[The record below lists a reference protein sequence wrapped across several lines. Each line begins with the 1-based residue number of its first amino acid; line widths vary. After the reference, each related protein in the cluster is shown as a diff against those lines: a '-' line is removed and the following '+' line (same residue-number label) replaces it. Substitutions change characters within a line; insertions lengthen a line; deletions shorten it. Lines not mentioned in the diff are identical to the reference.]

1 MNTTAHHLFSL
12 SLAFLAACIAR
23 AQTTAPSTAFTADP
37 YADNRVV
44 RVYDAK
50 VSNYDFKNKDSSAA
64 YRAIDKKVLR
74 AMLARALTEISG
86 QQNETAAW
94 KKIMTGSE
102 TGSIAGKKVAIK
114 VNFNATI
121 QKIPNSFDNSPAMII
136 VLAQSLEQAGFAQ
149 NNITFFDRSRPFPDD
164 FKSEIRANGLGK
176 IRLLGNKDN
185 MPFSDKFILL
195 SDNKDFMR
203 DGKRTDQMP
212 IPQVLLDADYY
223 LNLHLLKIHSAGV
236 TGALKN
242 HFGFAEN
249 VSFFMHNKGVPG
261 YGKAYIFPDIV
272 LTPEIHSR
280 YRLNIAEAGY
290 GGQTPNTLN
299 CLSNKDF
306 FPDGKP
312 SSLIVSRSPFYHDTV
327 LYAFAKAEYQTI
339 GTHFDPKYQKQGS
352 DIWLKNC
359 AERYPQYY
367 YDQAKFIDVQNQTK
381 VKKDLSFEKIDYRS
395 IFFTDKSD
403 TR

>member
-1 MNTTAHHLFSL
+1 
-12 SLAFLAACIAR
+12 
-23 AQTTAPSTAFTADP
+23 
-37 YADNRVV
+37 
-44 RVYDAK
+44 
-50 VSNYDFKNKDSSAA
+50 
-64 YRAIDKKVLR
+64 
-74 AMLARALTEISG
+74 MLARALYEISG

-149 NNITFFDRSRPFPDD
+149 KNITFFDCSRPFPDH
-164 FKSEIRANGLGK
+164 FKSEIRAAGL
-176 IRLLGNKDN
+176 RSLNLLGNKDG
-185 MPFSDKFILL
+185 MRFSDKFIFL
-195 SDNKDFMR
+195 SDNKDFLR

-223 LNLHLLKIHSAGV
+223 VNLHLLKIHSAGV

-242 HFGFAEN
+242 HFGFAPN

-272 LTPEIHSR
+272 LHKEIHSR
-280 YRLNIAEAGY
+280 YRLNIAEAVY
-290 GGQTPNTLN
+290 GGQTPNTLD
-299 CLSNKDF
+299 CYTNKDF
-306 FPDGKP
+306 FPGGKP

-339 GTHFDPKYQKQGS
+339 GAHFDPKYQKQGS

-359 AERYPQYY
+359 AERYPKFN
-367 YDQAKFIDVQNQTK
+367 YDQSRFIDVDNRAK
-381 VKKDLSFEKIDYRS
+381 VKKDLAFDKIDYRS
-395 IFFTDKSD
+395 IFLE
-403 TR
+403 